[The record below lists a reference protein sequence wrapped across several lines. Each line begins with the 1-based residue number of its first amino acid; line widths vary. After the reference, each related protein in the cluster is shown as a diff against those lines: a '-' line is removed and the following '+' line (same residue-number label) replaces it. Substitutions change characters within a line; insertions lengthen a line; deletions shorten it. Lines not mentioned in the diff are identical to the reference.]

1 MRGINVLRTAAC
13 ASAVVALTAGCLQ
26 GDGGD
31 DEPGGEPGGGGEVAG
46 SSINIWTSV
55 DQPVVDGLQ
64 EAIDVKAEELGM
76 TITLEKV
83 ENINQLIVTRVQA
96 GDPPDIAMIPQ
107 PGVVADLASRGA
119 LTPLD
124 DVLDVDTLESEMTAG
139 TIEAGRVDGELYG
152 LLASMNVKSLVFYPK
167 KAWDAAG
174 YEVPATLEELADL
187 TEQIK
192 ADGTTPWC
200 MGIESETA
208 TGWPAT
214 DWFEDLVMRFGGVE
228 GYNSWVTHETP
239 FDSDLVREAAAYF
252 EELMFTEGNVV
263 GGREAIAS
271 TNFGTAGNPLF
282 DDPAGCMLL
291 KQGSFITTFFPE
303 DVQADLPG
311 EVGVF
316 GFPPEEGGENPVLG
330 GGDLAVLLKDSAGA
344 RAAMEILADPALG
357 ESAAQ
362 QEGSNYISPFKSFDT
377 SLYPNEIQAA
387 AAEVAYA
394 STAFL
399 FDGSDQMPGAVGAG
413 TFWRDMTAWISGQ
426 EDLDTALTNI
436 DDSWPAS

>member
-1 MRGINVLRTAAC
+1 MRAKTLLKTAASV
-13 ASAVVALTAGCLQ
+13 AAVAALTSGCLQ
-26 GDGGD
+26 SGGD
-31 DEPGGEPGGGGEVAG
+31 DEEPAAEGGGGEVAG
-46 SSINIWTSV
+46 SEVTIWTSV

-64 EAIDVKAEELGM
+64 EAIDPKAEELGM

-96 GDPPDIAMIPQ
+96 GDAPDIAMIPQ
-107 PGVVADLASRGA
+107 PGVVADLASRDA

-124 DVLDVDTLESEMTAG
+124 FLDVDALTEDMTAG
-139 TIEAGRVDGELYG
+139 TIEAGTVDGTFYG

-174 YEVPATLEELADL
+174 YEAPTTLEELSEL

-200 MGIESETA
+200 MGIGSDTA

-214 DWFEDLVMRFGGVE
+214 DWFEDLIMRFGGVE
-228 GYNSWVTHETP
+228 GYNSWVSHETP

-252 EELMFTEGNVV
+252 EETLFTEGNVV
-263 GGREAIAS
+263 GGRSAISS
-271 TNFGTAGNPLF
+271 TAFGVAGNPLF

-303 DVQADLPG
+303 DVQADLEA

-316 GFPPEEGGENPVLG
+316 AFPGVEEGDLPVLG
-330 GGDLAVLLKDSAGA
+330 GGDLAVLTKDSAGA
-344 RAAMEILADPALG
+344 RAAMEILTDPTIG
-357 ESAAQ
+357 EIAASN
-362 QEGSNYISPFKSFDT
+362 GSNYISPFKTFDT
-377 SLYPNEIQAA
+377 SLYPNPIQAD
-387 AAEVAYA
+387 AAEVAYG
-394 STAFL
+394 SSAFL

-413 TFWRDMTAWISGQ
+413 TFWRDITAWISGQ

>member
-1 MRGINVLRTAAC
+1 MRARTVLKAA
-13 ASAVVALTAGCLQ
+13 ASIFAVAALTTGCLAS
-26 GDGGD
+26 DGGGD
-31 DEPGGEPGGGGEVAG
+31 DDTGSGDEPGGSVEG
-46 SSINIWTSV
+46 SEITVWTSV

-64 EAIDVKAEELGM
+64 EAIDAKADELGM

-107 PGVVADLASRGA
+107 PGVVADLASRDA

-124 DVLDVDTLESEMTAG
+124 FLDMDMLESDMAPGTVDAG
-139 TIEAGRVDGELYG
+139 MVDGEFYG

-167 KAWDAAG
+167 KAWDEAG
-174 YEVPATLEELADL
+174 YEAPTSLEGLAEL
-187 TEQIK
+187 TEEIK

-200 MGIESETA
+200 MGIEADTA

-214 DWFEDLVMRFGGVE
+214 DWFEDLVMRFGGVD
-228 GYNSWVTHETP
+228 GYNSWVSHETP

-252 EELMFTEGNVV
+252 EELLFTEGNVV
-263 GGREAIAS
+263 GGRESIAS
-271 TNFGTAGNPLF
+271 TAFGSAGNPLW
-282 DDPAGCMLL
+282 DDPPGCMLQ
-291 KQGSFITTFFPE
+291 KQGSFITTFYPE
-303 DVQADLPG
+303 DIQANLEE

-316 GFPPEEGGENPVLG
+316 GFPPAEEGGENPVLG
-330 GGDLAVLLKDSAGA
+330 GGDLAVLLTDSAGA
-344 RAAMEILADPALG
+344 RAAMEILADPEIG
-357 ESAAQ
+357 EIPAGN
-362 QEGSNYISPFKSFDT
+362 GSNYISPFKTFDT
-377 SLYPNEIQAA
+377 SLYPNPIQAQ
-387 AAEVAYA
+387 AAEVAYE

-413 TFWRDMTAWISGQ
+413 TFWRDITAWISGQ

-436 DDSWPAS
+436 DESWPAS